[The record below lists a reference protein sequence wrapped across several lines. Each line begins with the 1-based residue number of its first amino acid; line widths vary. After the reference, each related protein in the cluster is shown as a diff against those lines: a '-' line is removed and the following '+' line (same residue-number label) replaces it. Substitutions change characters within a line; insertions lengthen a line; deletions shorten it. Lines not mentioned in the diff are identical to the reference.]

1 MPETVQLIDPSG
13 RAHDVPFGDAAGLL
27 TEGWHQQ
34 TTADTSRL
42 AGEAARE
49 ADYGGLA
56 GGAKAVGY
64 GLARGGTL
72 GLSDIVARAA
82 GVPKERLQG
91 LKAQNEGLSIG
102 SEIIGGL
109 VPAFGAPGSLLAK
122 TPAGVVSNIGKT
134 IVEATEGA
142 SALSRAGTIAAG
154 AAIEGGLYG
163 GGQYLS
169 QVAIEDKP
177 LAAEGFLG
185 AMGKG
190 ALWAA
195 PVGGAL
201 SLGADVLTRAKS
213 LFPKTE
219 VTRQAARAV
228 DQEATSAL
236 STAVRDGDTML
247 ELARQRIA
255 QTEAQAGASQTAE
268 RASRAM
274 FGAADPAAMQNQ
286 VAQSVDHAKLTE
298 AADRYTQAKARLDD
312 WVRAEA
318 DPDLE
323 RALLRIRQPELQVG
337 APRLRSPEFG
347 EVVPAQSSLPD
358 LGEFGLERTN
368 VGKRSA
374 IGTPGPHEP
383 PRVPITTD
391 LPPLPIADRTTAFD
405 SRDLGLAFDPR
416 TRTYHDPE
424 AFARRSAAANEDLL
438 AALGGTQ
445 RRLDAGEGM
454 AAIARRDV
462 LREQPSGLEGL
473 LGAQRRSGIAT
484 RTDIEAPS
492 VTEQSAL
499 RDWQNGQYIYIN
511 DYARSGKLDPGSHF
525 ADAAEAEATL
535 RAMDSAIAQST
546 TDAPE
551 TLYRGIGSGS
561 RQVERGIKGEIKV
574 GSTIQDP
581 GYESWSTSRTTGLDY
596 TNKPGSTMLEVEL
609 PAGSIGRRIE
619 DDGLGE
625 AELLR
630 PRNSK
635 YEVVSIRT
643 EPHQGRDVRIATV
656 RPVGEPN
663 AGVMP
668 NGASAAETK
677 PLRIVEVDLGDDI
690 EEVLEGLPTA
700 DSRFSRIGIDEYSSM
715 KKEFKPK
722 LSVDER
728 EAIREYGGNN
738 AWGMNKRN
746 RQGLVSESDRK
757 TFLDIDSAIDKG
769 RLSRSVQVYRGLEG
783 EDAVKTWNSLKP
795 GDRFIDRA
803 WGSTSTDIGSARRGE
818 ITLAID
824 VPEGYPAAAIPPSM
838 SFESEILLRR
848 DTTYEVVSLNRLD
861 DGHIIAHVRVVP
873 TEAPRPLRFLSGE
886 DLKTAKA
893 FEEAIEILPR
903 ASAAVEDPLLSALRA
918 TGSQLDSGAQLG
930 KLSRESPAATE
941 YATKKLA
948 KRADDA
954 AYFRERN
961 AKPSGLEG
969 ALDAQR
975 IASTDVAADDFFSKL
990 TAPRTRDAYVAQNI
1004 GRAMREEGSHA
1015 AGLARLEREWTEMS
1029 GTRAVAKEIVDR
1041 SVPIPP
1047 GLKVDDDAIQKA
1059 LRKHNGKNVDVGA
1072 DLGRAAKAI
1081 GDVEEALAGL
1091 VDVLGPDAPA
1101 TAAAHAKAWKAA
1113 TEAQVEAAGK
1123 SAAKSAVDMQ
1133 TKIKPLLD
1141 ADKTIVDSDV
1151 LKALRKAE
1159 SADSAAAN
1167 RAVEQLARKEGK
1179 ARTAVAPASDPA
1191 LAAPAAPAQRR
1202 GAFGLAADVGTAL
1215 EVLNAMGVHVPDVS
1229 GIPVI
1234 GPVLSMYL
1242 KARAVLGILGRKG
1255 GSIGRST
1262 ESVVASKS
1270 AAVRDRV
1277 NAATAKLLDLGAAGA
1292 KKAGPIAGPAG
1303 ALGYRLFPG
1312 DGETKSKDPRV
1323 LYDARMDEI
1332 GRALQPGAIE
1342 NAVADRIRTA
1352 DPDLQDAI
1360 AAQTR
1365 KGIEFLASKAPR
1377 ESVLAS
1383 MIPGDGKWHPSKAS
1397 IEKFSRYVAAVHD
1410 PAGVLEDLAHGHV
1423 SIESAEALR
1432 TVYPKLY
1439 AEAQRILLEHA
1450 AAFRAT
1456 LPYSRRV
1463 SISLMYQVPVDGT
1476 MSAQHMQYLATPAP
1490 GAQPAGPTTQAPQQP
1505 ALAAPLE
1512 LGQQTLTSL
1521 ERRAG
1526 A

>member
-1 MPETVQLIDPSG
+1 MPDTVQLIDPSG
-13 RAHDVPFGDAAGLL
+13 KAHDVPFGDAAGLL
-27 TEGWHQQ
+27 TSGWHQQ
-34 TTADTSRL
+34 TSADTSRL

-49 ADYGGLA
+49 VDYGGLA
-56 GGAKAVGY
+56 GGAKAIGY

-91 LKAQNEGLSIG
+91 LKTQNEGLSIG
-102 SEIIGGL
+102 SEIVGGL

-122 TPAGVVSNIGKT
+122 TPAGAVSNIGKT

-154 AAIEGGLYG
+154 AAIEGGIYG

-213 LFPKTE
+213 LFPKAE

-337 APRLRSPEFG
+337 APRLRAAEFG
-347 EVVPAQSSLPD
+347 EIVPDQPLSQQ
-358 LGEFGLERTN
+358 LG
-368 VGKRSA
+368 VM
-374 IGTPGPHEP
+374 GTPGPHEP

-391 LPPLPIADRTTAFD
+391 LPPLPLDKTTAFD
-405 SRDLGLAFDPR
+405 AKDLGLAFDAKKRVYHGAPVPR
-416 TRTYHDPE
+416 RE
-424 AFARRSAAANEDLL
+424 AAPHEDATGVFNRPDDDLAAAL
-438 AALGGTQ
+438 AGTKQHLDSGGGMVPAPQPPAAVSGPKPVERMTLKEVEGFQSELNAKFDTVASGSPEYKALSKQ
-445 RRLDAGEGM
+445 WDE
-454 AAIARRDV
+454 AIARRDHIAKHGEDSFAE
-462 LREQPSGLEGL
+462 REVFAP
-473 LGAQRRSGIAT
+473 T
-484 RTDIEAPS
+484 RVS
-492 VTEQSAL
+492 
-499 RDWQNGQYIYIN
+499 
-511 DYARSGKLDPGSHF
+511 
-525 ADAAEAEATL
+525 
-535 RAMDSAIAQST
+535 
-546 TDAPE
+546 
-551 TLYRGIGSGS
+551 
-561 RQVERGIKGEIKV
+561 
-574 GSTIQDP
+574 
-581 GYESWSTSRTTGLDY
+581 
-596 TNKPGSTMLEVEL
+596 
-609 PAGSIGRRIE
+609 
-619 DDGLGE
+619 DDE
-625 AELLR
+625 FD
-630 PRNSK
+630 
-635 YEVVSIRT
+635 T
-643 EPHQGRDVRIATV
+643 W
-656 RPVGEPN
+656 
-663 AGVMP
+663 M
-668 NGASAAETK
+668 
-677 PLRIVEVDLGDDI
+677 
-690 EEVLEGLPTA
+690 
-700 DSRFSRIGIDEYSSM
+700 DEY
-715 KKEFKPK
+715 
-722 LSVDER
+722 
-728 EAIREYGGNN
+728 
-738 AWGMNKRN
+738 
-746 RQGLVSESDRK
+746 
-757 TFLDIDSAIDKG
+757 KG
-769 RLSRSVQVYRGLEG
+769 RLSNDEIEDLRSYSSSTYKDYNRLLRHGTIRNGREKILTRIDSALAKAATPRDIVVYRGLSGDES
-783 EDAVKTWNSLKP
+783 KMFRSLEP
-795 GDRFIDRA
+795 GDSFLEKA
-803 WGSTSTDIGSARRGE
+803 YTSTSVDPTAFKRGINLHIE
-818 ITLAID
+818 
-824 VPEGYPAAAIPPSM
+824 VPAGYQAAAIPSLIKK
-838 SFESEILLRR
+838 EKELLLRR
-848 DTTYEVVSLNRLD
+848 HTKYIVTDVTD
-861 DGHIIAHVRVVP
+861 DGTTRTINVRVVP
-873 TEAPRPLRFLSGE
+873 NDEAIPSLESMVSSGTGRLPDAPPIEIIKSPKAGVAAPARPAASEAPEP
-886 DLKTAKA
+886 DL
-893 FEEAIEILPR
+893 E
-903 ASAAVEDPLLSALRA
+903 SALRGTA
-918 TGSQLDSGAQLG
+918 SKLDAGASLG
-930 KLSRESPAATE
+930 RISKESPAAAE
-941 YATKKLA
+941 YVAKKIS

-954 AYFRERN
+954 AYFRTK
-961 AKPSGLEG
+961 AAQPSGLEG
-969 ALDAQR
+969 VIDAQR
-975 IASTDVAADDFFSKL
+975 IASGEAAADDLFAGL
-990 TAPRTRDAYVAQNI
+990 TKPKSRDAYVAQNI

-1015 AGLARLEREWTEMS
+1015 PALAKLEREWAEMS
-1029 GTRAVAKEIVDR
+1029 GPRAVAKEIVDR

-1141 ADKTIVDSDV
+1141 ADKTIVDGDV

-1179 ARTAVAPASDPA
+1179 ARTAVATPAEA
-1191 LAAPAAPAQRR
+1191 TAPATPNKRR
-1202 GAFGLAADVGTAL
+1202 GVFGLAADVGTAL

-1242 KARAVLGILGRKG
+1242 KARAVLGILGRRG

-1292 KKAGPIAGPAG
+1292 KKAAPIAGPAG

-1323 LYDARMDEI
+1323 LYDARMDELA
-1332 GRALQPGAIE
+1332 RARQPGAIE

-1476 MSAQHMQYLATPAP
+1476 MSQQHMQYLATPAP
-1490 GAQPAGPTTQAPQQP
+1490 GAQPAGPTAQAPQQP
-1505 ALAAPLE
+1505 ALTAPLE